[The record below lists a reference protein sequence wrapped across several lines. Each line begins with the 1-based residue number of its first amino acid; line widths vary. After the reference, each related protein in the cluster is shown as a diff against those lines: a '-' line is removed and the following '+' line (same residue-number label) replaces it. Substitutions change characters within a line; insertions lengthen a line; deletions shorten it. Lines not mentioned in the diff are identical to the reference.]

1 MSEKTRKQ
9 DRRTRYT
16 RQTIKETFLELLK
29 QKNFTKITVTEICKI
44 SEINRGTFYLHYR
57 DIYDLSEQMEN
68 EIILKFEELLNLS
81 TAEIANNPQLVIC
94 KTFELIK
101 QNADFCTCLLSN
113 NGEMTFFNKLKT
125 IIRDAC
131 FKYWTELF
139 SRPKKVET
147 FDYFFNFMLYG
158 CIGLIESWL
167 NNGLKESPKE
177 MAQLASKVM
186 LNGVAVLH

>member
-1 MSEKTRKQ
+1 
-9 DRRTRYT
+9 
-16 RQTIKETFLELLK
+16 
-29 QKNFTKITVTEICKI
+29 
-44 SEINRGTFYLHYR
+44 
-57 DIYDLSEQMEN
+57 MEN
-68 EIILKFEELLNLS
+68 EIILKFEELLSLS
-81 TAEIANNPQLVIC
+81 TAEVANNPQLVIC

>member
-1 MSEKTRKQ
+1 MASNMQKPKFSVAITTPAYKKLINN
-9 DRRTRYT
+9 T
-16 RQTIKETFLELLK
+16 LK
-29 QKNFTKITVTEICKI
+29 DPQRANNFIANVSTVV
-44 SEINRGTFYLHYR
+44 
-57 DIYDLSEQMEN
+57 
-68 EIILKFEELLNLS
+68 
-81 TAEIANNPQLVIC
+81 ANNPQLVIC

-113 NGEMTFFNKLKT
+113 NCEMTFFNKLKT

>member
-1 MSEKTRKQ
+1 MEKKT
-9 DRRTRYT
+9 DRRIRKTKQQLQEGFIHLRKT
-16 RQTIKETFLELLK
+16 KNIKY
-29 QKNFTKITVTEICKI
+29 ITVKELCELTDL
-44 SEINRGTFYLHYR
+44 NRGTFYLHYR

-81 TAEIANNPQLVIC
+81 TAEVANNPQLVIC

-101 QNADFCTCLLSN
+101 H

>member
-1 MSEKTRKQ
+1 MSEKTSKQ

-16 RQTIKETFLELLK
+16 RQSIKETFLELLK

-81 TAEIANNPQLVIC
+81 TAEVANNPQLVIC

-101 QNADFCTCLLSN
+101 QNVDFCTCLLSN